1 VDASFLKEIDM
12 SFQVGHYQDFS
23 KATGCTVFLFEE
35 PNRAVAAVRG
45 GAPGGRET
53 ATLFPGN
60 LVEGVDAIFFTGGS
74 ALGLS
79 CGEGVVDFLRERK
92 RGLRTP
98 GGIVPIVAGAVIY
111 DLELGEP
118 YSPDREWGYNASLSV
133 EEIIK
138 EGTIGAGTGA
148 TVGKLMGMGKA
159 VKGGFGKG
167 RAKVDGEEIYAFV
180 VTNSWGNV
188 YHPQTGELVAG
199 VKLEKRG
206 IIPFPFNTTLT
217 LIVFDFF
224 LSREELLSLAG
235 VVHSA
240 LASCIRPFATL
251 YDGDTIFLVSTGKK
265 KVNDY
270 LALVSGIYESVE
282 EGVLNSVT
290 KATGLAGVLA
300 KNDIIA

>member
-1 VDASFLKEIDM
+1 M
-12 SFQVGHYQDFS
+12 SFQAGHYQDFP
-23 KATGCTVFLFEE
+23 KATGCTVFLFEQ

-60 LVEGVDAIFFTGGS
+60 LVEGVDAIFFSGGS

-92 RGLRTP
+92 KGFKTP
-98 GGIVPIVAGAVIY
+98 GGTVPIVAGAVIY
-111 DLELGEP
+111 DLEVGEP
-118 YSPDREWGYNASLSV
+118 AFPDREWGYNAALSSEKV
-133 EEIIK
+133 VK

-148 TVGKLMGMGKA
+148 TVGKLMGMEGA

-167 RAKVDGEEIYAFV
+167 RAKVEGEEISAFV
-180 VTNSWGNV
+180 VTNSWGNI
-188 YHPQTGELVAG
+188 YHPRTGELVAG
-199 VKLEKRG
+199 VKMKGRG
-206 IIPFPFNTTLT
+206 TTFSPFNTTLT
-217 LIVFDFF
+217 LVVFDFF
-224 LSREELLSLAG
+224 LSREELFSLVG

-265 KVNDY
+265 KVSNY
-270 LALVSGIYESVE
+270 LSLISGIYKSVT

-290 KATGLAGVLA
+290 KATGLAGILA
-300 KNDIIA
+300 KNDIIV

>member
-1 VDASFLKEIDM
+1 M

-45 GAPGGRET
+45 GAPGGREIS
-53 ATLFPGN
+53 TLFPGN
-60 LVEGVDAIFFTGGS
+60 LVEGVDAVFFSGGS

-92 RGLRTP
+92 KGFKTP

-111 DLELGEP
+111 DLEVGEP
-118 YSPDREWGYNASLSV
+118 YSPDREWGYKAALSI
-133 EEIIK
+133 EEVIK

-159 VKGGFGKG
+159 VKGGLGRGK
-167 RAKVDGEEIYAFV
+167 AKAGGEEISAFV
-180 VTNSWGNV
+180 VTNSLGNI

-199 VKLEKRG
+199 VKIERKG
-206 IIPFPFNTTLT
+206 AAISPFNTTLT
-217 LIVFDFF
+217 LVVFDCF
-224 LSREELLSLAG
+224 LSREELFSLMG

-265 KVNDY
+265 RVNDY
-270 LALVSGIYESVE
+270 LALVSGIYESVGE
-282 EGVLNSVT
+282 AVLNSVT
-290 KATGLAGVLA
+290 KATGLAGILA
-300 KNDIIA
+300 KNDIIV